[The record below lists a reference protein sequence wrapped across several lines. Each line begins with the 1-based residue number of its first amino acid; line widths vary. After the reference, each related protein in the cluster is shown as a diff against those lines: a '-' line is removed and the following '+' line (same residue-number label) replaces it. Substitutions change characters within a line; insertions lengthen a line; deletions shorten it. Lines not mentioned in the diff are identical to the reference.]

1 MRSRSP
7 SPSAGESARLLN
19 PSAASSAAAAPP
31 TADAPSRRMLLV
43 CLAGVACSTSSVI
56 TDEIV
61 DLYAMQQLRL
71 SAATWGRIASAGS
84 ASVSL
89 GLLGV
94 AVVVGRAGTRR
105 LGSIA
110 LACLGGVLVL
120 LCAVRLELFVLL
132 LGLSLV
138 CRDAAYV
145 CCNSLC
151 QCVHGAGGSGSDAD
165 RAALLNRSNM
175 WYRIATNS
183 AAIVAPV
190 LITQATV
197 ALGAPAPDGA
207 DEGAVGQQPYGLVVG
222 VAGVAITLAGALL
235 WHYPPSIGTEP
246 APASAAA
253 TKTAAG
259 SGGLVAELGG
269 CWRQFVAPFA
279 DRPGLLRFVCI
290 STAYEA
296 FSFMGAMQFG
306 VYRLVTDLKISSS
319 SFGWLCSVSAVCGL
333 GAIALVAKLSTIA
346 GVQPTLV
353 GLYGSQSAML
363 LVIGLTDSQ
372 EISVA
377 AFFIWRVLD
386 RSRWA
391 PYSVWTSILTGGGA
405 NDKTAMFAMQKVMR
419 AAPSALVQVCVLAP
433 VAEGLGLKP
442 LFSLCAVCAFGATFL
457 LARLPPPQ

>member
-1 MRSRSP
+1 MQQ
-7 SPSAGESARLLN
+7 LQL
-19 PSAASSAAAAPP
+19 SAAA
-31 TADAPSRRMLLV
+31 
-43 CLAGVACSTSSVI
+43 
-56 TDEIV
+56 
-61 DLYAMQQLRL
+61 
-71 SAATWGRIASAGS
+71 WGRIASAGS

-89 GLLGV
+89 GLLAV

-105 LGSIA
+105 LGSAA

-145 CCNSLC
+145 CCNSMC
-151 QCVHGAGGSGSDAD
+151 QCVHGTGGNDAD
-165 RAALLNRSNM
+165 RAARLNRSNM

-197 ALGAPAPDGA
+197 ALGAPPDEGA
-207 DEGAVGQQPYGLVVG
+207 DEGAVGKQPYGLVVG
-222 VAGVAITLAGALL
+222 VAGVGITLAGALL
-235 WHYPPSIGTEP
+235 RNYPPSLGTEP

-253 TKTAAG
+253 TKPAAGSGG
-259 SGGLVAELGG
+259 SGGLVADLSS
-269 CWRQFVAPFA
+269 CWAQFAAPFA

-290 STAYEA
+290 TTAYEA

-306 VYRLVTDLKISSS
+306 VYRLVTDLKITSST
-319 SFGWLCSVSAVCGL
+319 FGWLCSASAVCGL
-333 GAIALVAKLSTIA
+333 AVIALVAKLSTLA

-372 EISVA
+372 ELSVA

-391 PYSVWTSILTGGGA
+391 PYSVWTSSLTGGGA

-419 AAPSALVQVCVLAP
+419 AAPSALVQVFVLAP
-433 VAEGLGLKP
+433 VAEGLGLRP
-442 LFSLCAVCAFGATFL
+442 LFSLCAVCAAGATYL